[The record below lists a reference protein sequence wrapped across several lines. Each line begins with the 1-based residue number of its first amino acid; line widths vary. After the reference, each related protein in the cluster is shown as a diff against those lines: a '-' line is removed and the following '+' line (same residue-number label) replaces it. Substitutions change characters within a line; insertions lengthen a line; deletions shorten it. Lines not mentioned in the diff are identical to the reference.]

1 MLRNFGIFT
10 IRVTSRVLDLVALL
24 TPACFLSIS
33 FKMYG
38 KTYLAWY
45 TKVWNFISATSHT
58 FIVLPAPLHKNYVHL
73 VFSPCLSAPLL
84 TTNLHII
91 SQNAITLLLSIFYLQ
106 MYDSRNRRLKCV
118 ERRRNKGSKG
128 V

>member
-1 MLRNFGIFT
+1 M
-10 IRVTSRVLDLVALL
+10 
-24 TPACFLSIS
+24 
-33 FKMYG
+33 
-38 KTYLAWY
+38 Y

-58 FIVLPAPLHKNYVHL
+58 FIVLPVPLHKNYVHL

-84 TTNLHII
+84 TTNPHII
-91 SQNAITLLLSIFYLQ
+91 SQSAISLLLGIFYLKI
-106 MYDSRNRRLKCV
+106 YDSRTQRLKYV